1 MKLANETN
9 SDAQLL
15 DRNVQK
21 TVAISALKHIQKLA
35 DQVEAEEQASKLFT
49 KRVALVVALALLVLA
64 ITLIVF
70 GPGPIL
76 GALRSFTGSF
86 LK

>member
-1 MKLANETN
+1 MKSANETN

-21 TVAISALKHIQKLA
+21 TVAISALKHIRKLV
-35 DQVEAEEQASKLFT
+35 DQVDAEEQASKLFA
-49 KRVALVVALALLVLA
+49 KRAALVVALALLTLA
-64 ITLIVF
+64 ITLIAF
-70 GPGPIL
+70 GSGPIV
-76 GALRSFTGSF
+76 GMLRFFTGSF